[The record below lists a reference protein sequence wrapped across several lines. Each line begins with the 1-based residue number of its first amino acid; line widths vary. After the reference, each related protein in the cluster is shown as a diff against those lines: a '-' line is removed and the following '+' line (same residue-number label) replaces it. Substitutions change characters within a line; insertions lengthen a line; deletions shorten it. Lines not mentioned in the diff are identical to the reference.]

1 MASELVL
8 PDLAERGAAL
18 IARGFER
25 YHREFLAI
33 SRRAKARF
41 ETRDWQGAL
50 ADGRE
55 RLLLYNDVLQ
65 GVLAELQPLLGA
77 DVENAA
83 LWALMRSAHA
93 REALG
98 HPAGEISET
107 FFNSV
112 TRRVLQ
118 TVGTNPGVEY
128 LDFRFERVPGPI
140 ATAQIRN
147 FAAVPDA
154 AAAVRALLDH
164 VAFAAPWADREGD
177 ARRVGAA
184 IARAWD
190 EGEAPHGLETLEM
203 LDPVFYRRKGAYLVG
218 RARGG
223 NRVMPLLL
231 ALVHEADGIRV
242 DAALLTEDEVSVVFS
257 FTRSYFRADIPCPT
271 DAIEFLRTLMPLK
284 PVFEL
289 YTALGHHKH
298 GKTEFYRAL
307 QRHLMRTS
315 EKFARTPGVP
325 GMVMEVFALPTF
337 EAVFKVIRDEFP
349 PPKHLTPAE
358 VRRRYKMVFAHD
370 RAGRL
375 VDAQEYQGLAFPRD
389 RFAPA
394 LLAELLETAGRSVR
408 VEGDRVV
415 IAHLYAERKVRPLD
429 LYMEESPPA
438 TTVAAALDY
447 GQAIRD
453 LASTGI
459 FPGDLLPKN
468 FGVTRS
474 GRVVFY
480 DYDELRLL
488 EECRFRDLP
497 EPRNPEEELADEPWF
512 HIGANDVFPV
522 DLARFVPF
530 SGAARAAYLAAH
542 GRIYDTPYWQDLQAR
557 QAAGEVVD
565 IFPYDQARRLSR

>member
-1 MASELVL
+1 MPEGNGPTA
-8 PDLAERGAAL
+8 LADRGADL

-33 SRRAKARF
+33 SRRGKARF
-41 ETRDWQGAL
+41 ETRDWHGAL

-65 GVLAELQPLLGA
+65 QVLGELKPILGSRAE
-77 DVENAA
+77 DTT
-83 LWALMRSAHA
+83 LWSEMRSAHA
-93 REALG
+93 RAVLG
-98 HPAGEISET
+98 NPAGEIAET

-112 TRRVLQ
+112 TRRFLR

-128 LDFRFERVPGPI
+128 LDFRFERVLGPVG
-140 ATAQIRN
+140 TMGYRN
-147 FAAVPDA
+147 FSAEPDA
-154 AAAVRALLDH
+154 VSAVRALLDH
-164 VAFAAPWADREGD
+164 FAFAVPWADVNGD
-177 ARRVGAA
+177 AHRAGAE

-190 EGEAPHGLETLEM
+190 EGEAPHPLETLEVIE
-203 LDPVFYRRKGAYLVG
+203 PVFYRRKGAYLVG

-231 ALVHEADGIRV
+231 ALVNRQGGVRV

-257 FTRSYFRADIPCPT
+257 FTRSYFRADVPSPSG
-271 DAIEFLRTLMPLK
+271 AIEFLRTLMPLK
-284 PVFEL
+284 PVAEL

-298 GKTEFYRAL
+298 GKTEFFRAL
-307 QRHLMRTS
+307 QGHLLRTS
-315 EKFARTPGVP
+315 DKFVRTPGAR
-325 GMVMEVFALPTF
+325 GMVMEVFTLPTF
-337 EAVFKVIRDEFP
+337 DAVFKVIRDEFP
-349 PPKHLTPAE
+349 PPKHLTPSE
-358 VRRRYKMVFAHD
+358 VQRRYRMVFAHD

-389 RFAPA
+389 RFSPELLDE
-394 LLAELLETAGRSVR
+394 LLASSGRTVR
-408 VEGDRVV
+408 IDGDRVV
-415 IAHLYAERKVRPLD
+415 IGFLYAERKVRPLD
-429 LYMEESPPA
+429 LYMDEAPPA
-438 TTVAAALDY
+438 AALAAALDY

-497 EPRNPEEELADEPWF
+497 EPRNAEEELADEPWF
-512 HIGANDVFPV
+512 HVGLDDVFPK

-530 SGAARAAYLAAH
+530 SGAAREAYLAAH
-542 GRIYDTPYWQDLQAR
+542 GHIYETQYWRDLQAR
-557 QAAGEVVD
+557 QSAGEVVD
-565 IFPYDQARRLSR
+565 IFPYDKARRLGR